1 MTDATAFAS
10 AMRETGFVDQGRTRR
25 GGRQWSLE
33 WNRHLTFDVHEFENG
48 IVFTWSF
55 DLGEFFLER
64 DMQIGAGETSFQELY
79 PRKDVKLA
87 HDEQA
92 VRAEISRTL
101 GRLRLDLGDLDL

>member
-10 AMRETGFVDQGRTRR
+10 AMQETGFADQGRTRR

-33 WNRHLTFDVHEFENG
+33 WNRYLTFHVHEFEDA

-55 DLGEFFLER
+55 DLGEFFLDR
-64 DMQIGAGETSFQELY
+64 GMQIGAGETSFQELY
-79 PRKDVKLA
+79 PRSDVKLA
-87 HDEQA
+87 HDEEA
-92 VRAEISRTL
+92 VRTEISRTL

>member
-1 MTDATAFAS
+1 MDAAAFAS

-33 WNRHLTFDVHEFENG
+33 WNRYLTFDVHEFDDG

-55 DLGEFFLER
+55 GLGEFVLER
-64 DMQIGAGETSFQELY
+64 GMQIGAGETSFQELY
-79 PRKDVKLA
+79 PRNDVKLSR
-87 HDEQA
+87 DEDA

-101 GRLRLDLGDLDL
+101 ARLRLDLGDLDL